1 MASGAFVLVVA
12 VVVAVA
18 AVHGDRGPGRLAV
31 VRACAWMRACASG
44 SGVWVAMR
52 FGGETRRKASRLRPV
67 SIMTR
72 ESQ

>member
-18 AVHGDRGPGRLAV
+18 AVHGDSGPGL
-31 VRACAWMRACASG
+31 RACLCLNAGVCAG
-44 SGVWVAMR
+44 
-52 FGGETRRKASRLRPV
+52 FRRLCGDAIRRRDSAKSLSSSAL

-72 ESQ
+72 ESP